1 MRYTKS
7 MAIKTILIIEDDRFI
22 GEMYVR
28 SLQRAGFTVDWMVDG
43 NDGAVAARNKSYDL
57 IMLDIMLPEKR
68 GTDILKELRHD
79 DIDLVPNAHI
89 IVLTNFEQ
97 DEESRMAMEHDV
109 DAYLIKAEIT
119 PRKLL
124 EAIQELDKLPPRKPS
139 SEQ

>member
-1 MRYTKS
+1 

-28 SLQRAGFTVDWMVDG
+28 SLQRAGFTVDWMIDG

-79 DIDLVPNAHI
+79 DVDLVPNTHI

-124 EAIQELDKLPPRKPS
+124 ETIQELDKLPPRKPS
-139 SEQ
+139 EQ

>member
-1 MRYTKS
+1 
-7 MAIKTILIIEDDRFI
+7 MAIKDILIIEDDRFI

-28 SLQRAGFTVDWMVDG
+28 SLQRAGYTVDWMVDG
-43 NDGAVAARNKSYDL
+43 NDGSVAARNKSYDL

-68 GTDILKELRHD
+68 GSEILEELRHD
-79 DIDLVPNAHI
+79 DVDLVPNTRI

-97 DEESRMAMEHDV
+97 DEESRMAMEHNV

-124 EAIQELDKLPPRKPS
+124 ETIQELDKLPFKQS
-139 SEQ
+139 SQQ